1 MSYAIFRSESINT
14 LKDLGEIGAHNKRDK
29 KSYKSNPDIDMSKS
43 KNNIEIVP
51 LNERYSKGYY
61 ELVKEYRK
69 EYEEKQKITDNRRIV
84 AALPTIKYLIENNA
98 KIILCSHI
106 GKTGKNISLAP
117 VAIRLSEL
125 LNKNVPLLKD
135 IYSDET
141 TKIINSMKNGDVVLL
156 ENTRMTEAEEKND
169 PEFAKKL
176 ASFADIFVNDAF
188 GSAHRAHASTE
199 GVTHYLPSVCGF
211 LIEKEIDALDK
222 GINNP
227 KRPLVAIV
235 GGAKV
240 SSKID
245 VLNNLLDKVDTLLI
259 GGAMTYTFVKAQGG
273 KVGNSLC
280 EDDKIDVAAEI
291 LKKALD
297 KEVRLLT
304 PVDSLVA
311 DKMDED
317 SKTMVTNS
325 AEIPD
330 GYMGLDIGPKT
341 IELYKQEI
349 ENAGTV
355 VWNGPVGVFEINKF
369 STGTRA
375 IAEAMANSK
384 CISII
389 GGGDSAA
396 AVEKFGL
403 EDKMS
408 HVSTGGGASLEFMEG
423 KKLPGIEAL
432 NDKE

>member
-1 MSYAIFRSESINT
+1 M
-14 LKDLGEIGAHNKRDK
+14 LNKKTVRDIEVDSK
-29 KSYKSNPDIDMSKS
+29 KVLVRCDFN
-43 KNNIEIVP
+43 VP
-51 LNERYSKGYY
+51 LD
-61 ELVKEYRK
+61 KETG
-69 EYEEKQKITDNRRIV
+69 KITSDKRIV
-84 AALPTIKYLIENNA
+84 ESLKTIKYLIENNA

-156 ENTRMTEAEEKND
+156 ENTRITEAEEKND

>member
-1 MSYAIFRSESINT
+1 M
-14 LKDLGEIGAHNKRDK
+14 LNKKTVRDIEVDSK
-29 KSYKSNPDIDMSKS
+29 KVLVRCDFN
-43 KNNIEIVP
+43 VP
-51 LNERYSKGYY
+51 LD
-61 ELVKEYRK
+61 KETG
-69 EYEEKQKITDNRRIV
+69 KITSDKRIV
-84 AALPTIKYLIENNA
+84 ESLKTIKYLIENNA